1 MRVLPLICPSAGAQR
16 GSPTQTW
23 EAFLKS
29 VGRGLPDAPF
39 RTRTG
44 GREGR
49 PYIAVV
55 FSAPRFPPLR
65 AGFFIGAGKPEKC
78 TIPQQ
83 SFKKFHCFFPA
94 CSV

>member
-49 PYIAVV
+49 PYE
-55 FSAPRFPPLR
+55 SQEMSQDTPAP
-65 AGFFIGAGKPEKC
+65 
-78 TIPQQ
+78 
-83 SFKKFHCFFPA
+83 
-94 CSV
+94 